1 METNLER
8 FKDSYYA
15 TPKTLHDIF
24 IDIQSPDLGEKRIK
38 NPNSGDFLL
47 AMRFLKKYPTKYD
60 LSAISDTTE
69 KTALLRVWKY
79 VKAIQALK
87 EEKVRFL
94 PCCNDNS
101 LFLNLIFW
109 YPMVQIVWYF
119 DEDNENPE
127 FKDTYIVSVD
137 GVHFRIWEP
146 RKFPSTKWYSKKYNK
161 AGLSYEIALSLK
173 RNKIVWVNGPFPAG
187 ENDKAIFNKP
197 EGLGTKLKP
206 GQLAIGDEGYRGA
219 PEKVSTCNSLNSQ
232 NTKEIKHRSKARQE
246 TVNSRLK
253 GFGVL
258 NQVFHCTGAT

>member
-1 METNLER
+1 MRFEISEKDFFNLGLIKAGHSFKKIQRTCMETNLKR

-94 PCCNDNS
+94 PCCDDNS

-109 YPMVQIVWYF
+109 YPMV
-119 DEDNENPE
+119 
-127 FKDTYIVSVD
+127 
-137 GVHFRIWEP
+137 
-146 RKFPSTKWYSKKYNK
+146 
-161 AGLSYEIALSLK
+161 
-173 RNKIVWVNGPFPAG
+173 
-187 ENDKAIFNKP
+187 
-197 EGLGTKLKP
+197 
-206 GQLAIGDEGYRGA
+206 
-219 PEKVSTCNSLNSQ
+219 
-232 NTKEIKHRSKARQE
+232 
-246 TVNSRLK
+246 
-253 GFGVL
+253 
-258 NQVFHCTGAT
+258 